1 MVPNKVTTREQKT
14 GLIVAGVM
22 LGVFLSGIDALVVGT
37 AMPTVV
43 QDLGGIH
50 LYSWVFSS
58 YMVMTAVFMPLFG
71 KLSDLWGRKK
81 LFHAA
86 ILVFLVGSA
95 LSGTSQNMLQLVLYR
110 VIQGIGSGG
119 MAAIPFAIIGSVFPP
134 TKRGRA
140 FGLIAAVWGIASI
153 LGPALGSFIVTHFSW
168 RWVFYVNIPF
178 GAASI
183 IMITL
188 AYHEA
193 VQHGSAAVDVK
204 GASTLGFAIVTLL
217 IAFFMVG
224 KGEKI
229 TSPGVLLTSG
239 LFLIM
244 TYAFLRSERTAKD
257 PLLPLEFFR
266 IRAFSAAN
274 ICGFIGG
281 FAIFGCV
288 AFVPLFIQSV
298 QGGSPMKAAMVVTPM
313 SFGWAL
319 ASVVTGQVLHLT
331 GPRRIVLLGMTCMGA
346 GFLLASLVQSDS
358 PLYHMILSTT
368 LIGVGM
374 GVQTPALLTTAQN
387 ALHSGVLGVATSSQM
402 LSRILGG
409 AMGTSMMGAALT
421 HSMQEEFLR
430 SASGQLAGLPDAVRL
445 HLNEPHELLT
455 ESMRSNLDP
464 DHLNYILGVFTHAVH
479 NVFITGLIVAGAGLI
494 AGFFLP
500 KNST

>member
-1 MVPNKVTTREQKT
+1 MIQNNTLMKEQKT

-43 QDLGGIH
+43 QDLGGIN

-86 ILVFLVGSA
+86 IIVFLLGSA
-95 LSGTSQNMLQLVLYR
+95 LSGTSQNMFQLVLYR
-110 VIQGIGSGG
+110 AIQGIGSGG

-134 TKRGRA
+134 NKRGRA
-140 FGLIAAVWGIASI
+140 FGLVAAVWGIASI
-153 LGPALGSFIVTHFSW
+153 VGPALGSFIVTHFSW
-168 RWVFYVNIPF
+168 RWVFYLNIPF
-178 GAASI
+178 GIASI
-183 IMITL
+183 AMITL
-188 AYHEA
+188 AYREA
-193 VQHGSAAVDVK
+193 VQHGSAVVDVK
-204 GASTLGFAIVTLL
+204 GAIALGTAIIALL
-217 IAFFMVG
+217 VAFFMVG
-224 KGEKI
+224 RGEEI
-229 TSPGVLLTSG
+229 TSPSVFLPSA
-239 LFLIM
+239 LFVIT
-244 TYAFLRSERTAKD
+244 TYFFVRAERVAKD
-257 PLLPLEFFR
+257 PMLPLEFFR

-274 ICGFIGG
+274 VCGFIGG
-281 FAIFGCV
+281 FAIFGGV

-298 QGGSPMKAAMVVTPM
+298 QGGSPMKAAIVITPM
-313 SFGWAL
+313 SVGWAL
-319 ASVVTGQVLHLT
+319 ASVITGQVLHLT
-331 GPRRIVLLGMTCMGA
+331 GPRRIVLSGMTCMGA
-346 GFLLASLVQSDS
+346 GFLLASFVQSDS

-421 HSMQEEFLR
+421 HSMQDEFLHSS
-430 SASGQLAGLPDAVRL
+430 SALLASLPEAVRS
-445 HLNEPHELLT
+445 HLSEPHELLT
-455 ESMRSNLDP
+455 ESMRANLDP
-464 DHLNYILGVFTHAVH
+464 QHLNYILNVFTHSLH
-479 NVFITGLIVAGAGLI
+479 NVFITGLVVSAAGLLAGAL
-494 AGFFLP
+494 LP
-500 KNST
+500 KNSA